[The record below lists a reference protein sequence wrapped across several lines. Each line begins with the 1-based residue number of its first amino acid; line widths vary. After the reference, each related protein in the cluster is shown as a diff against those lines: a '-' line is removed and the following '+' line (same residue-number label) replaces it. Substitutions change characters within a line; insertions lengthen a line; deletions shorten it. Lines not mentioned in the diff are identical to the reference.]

1 MFNFQYL
8 NNHYSKKRSR
18 LVHRSYPSSWRQI
31 ALSCAFATLAVLTL
45 TRCSSSSN
53 TAPSGSVPDDPDLGI
68 KSGVV
73 AVSTYHYDNQRSGI
87 QARETIL
94 TPENVNA
101 TSFGK
106 LFTLPVDGQVFAQP
120 LIATNVIMADGKA
133 HDLVFV
139 ATEHDTVY
147 AFEADAAS
155 AQPFWSKSLLQ
166 AGETTVPVAE
176 TGSTDFQSEVGIT
189 GTPVIDSSQNVLY
202 VVSKSKL
209 VQNGQTTYIQRLHA
223 LKLETGAEVMN
234 GPTVIDASVPGSAP
248 EAVNGQ
254 VPFNPLKSLQR
265 SALALIDGNIWLAFA
280 SHTDNQPYHG
290 WLLGYS
296 AANISQQT
304 YVFNDT
310 PNGREG
316 GIWMGSNGPS
326 SDGNGNIFLDSG
338 NGTFDSSQ
346 ANYSSSSL
354 RLTLGPNKSVKV
366 SDFFTPYNQE
376 LLSAHDYDFGVMGS
390 ILLPDQ
396 PGPAPH
402 LLLTAD
408 KNTTIYLIN
417 RDSMGSYDP
426 AANHVV
432 HSIKLSPHNTKQNAL
447 FFNNTLYVSGDS
459 APMYAYPF
467 DPTTQQ
473 FQATP
478 ASETAQIFTCANG
491 CYVGGSAPTI
501 SANGASNAVLWT
513 VDATQFLVPAP
524 GVLHAYDPADLTHEL
539 YNSTQAAGNRDQAAN
554 ANKFV
559 TPTVANG
566 HVYVSGNGAVDV
578 YGLLTP

>member
-1 MFNFQYL
+1 VHPY
-8 NNHYSKKRSR
+8 HPPSWRR
-18 LVHRSYPSSWRQI
+18 LV
-31 ALSCAFATLAVLTL
+31 LSCIFAAIAILTL
-45 TRCSSSSN
+45 TRCSNSNN
-53 TAPSGSVPDDPDLGI
+53 TASSGTGSDDPDLGI

-73 AVSTYHYDNQRSGI
+73 SVSTYHYDNQRSGI
-87 QARETIL
+87 QAKETLL
-94 TPENVNA
+94 TPANVNA

-133 HDLVFV
+133 HDLVFI

-147 AFEADAAS
+147 AFDADTAS
-155 AQPFWSKSLLQ
+155 TQPFWSRSLLQ
-166 AGETTVPVAE
+166 TGETTVPVAE
-176 TGSTDFQSEVGIT
+176 TGSKDFQSEAGIT

-209 VQNGQTTYIQRLHA
+209 VQNAQTTYIQRLHA
-223 LKLETGAEVMN
+223 LKLETGAEVLN
-234 GPTVIDASVPGSAP
+234 GPTVIDATVAGSAP
-248 EAVNGQ
+248 DGVNGQ

-265 SALALIDGNIWLAFA
+265 SALALIDGNVWVAFA
-280 SHTDNQPYHG
+280 SHSDIQPYHG

-296 AANISQQT
+296 AADISQQT

-310 PNGREG
+310 PNGSEG

-326 SDGNGNIFLDSG
+326 SDGKGNIFLDSA

-346 ANYSSSSL
+346 SNYSSSSL
-354 RLTLGPNKSVKV
+354 RLTLGPNKSVQV
-366 SDFFTPYNQE
+366 ADFFTPYNQQ
-376 LLSAHDYDFGVMGS
+376 LMSAYDNDFGVMGS
-390 ILLPDQ
+390 IILPDQ
-396 PGPAPH
+396 PGPVPH
-402 LLLTAD
+402 LLITED
-408 KNTTIYLIN
+408 KSSTIYLID

-426 AANHVV
+426 TTNHAMYSV
-432 HSIKLSPHNTKQNAL
+432 KLSPHNTKQNAL
-447 FFNNTLYVSGDS
+447 FFNNNLYISGDS

-467 DPTTQQ
+467 DPAMQQ
-473 FQATP
+473 FQTTP
-478 ASETAQIFTCANG
+478 SSTTSESFTCPG

-501 SANGASNAVLWT
+501 SANGTSNAILWT
-513 VDATQFLVPAP
+513 VDATQFQVPGP
-524 GVLHAYDPADLTHEL
+524 GVLCAYDPADLTHEL
-539 YNSTQAAGNRDQAAN
+539 YNSAQAAANRDQAAN